1 MCVCVW
7 GGGHADTRDLFL
19 SKPFYLRRTV
29 APRIRRLHP
38 QVSLTGMFIHN
49 TNTQIHLQVSY
60 IYRFSDSEI
69 IIHRKKTGSRYVMI
83 WCYMLYAAP
92 EFDHIQ

>member
-1 MCVCVW
+1 MCVW
-7 GGGHADTRDLFL
+7 GGGGGGHADTRDLFL

-49 TNTQIHLQVSY
+49 TNTQIHLQVY
-60 IYRFSDSEI
+60 ISF
-69 IIHRKKTGSRYVMI
+69 
-83 WCYMLYAAP
+83 L
-92 EFDHIQ
+92 